1 VVSSPPT
8 LVPTPDGRK
17 LGVEISG
24 MESGS
29 TVFLMHGTP
38 GSRLGPKVRPIV
50 LHQLGVRLV
59 CYDRP
64 GYGDSDRR
72 KDRTVADA
80 AEDVRHIAN
89 HLGVDTF
96 SVVGRSGG
104 APHALATAAIL
115 GDRVDRVA
123 ALVTLAPPDAPDLDW
138 YSGMTDANVR
148 DYSHADNDEAKLIES
163 LRLQADRARRDP
175 ASMLDNLRS
184 QMTRADQ
191 SAVRSST
198 IQGLLT
204 DTYREAM
211 RVGPYG
217 WIDDVLAL
225 RREWGF
231 EPGKIL
237 QPALFW
243 HGERDNFAPVEH
255 TLWLARQIEN
265 AEVRIQR
272 ETAHFGAMGILPTV
286 LGWLTGSGDRPLQ
299 PTGPYYAN
307 PR

>member
-1 VVSSPPT
+1 
-8 LVPTPDGRK
+8 LE

-24 MESGS
+24 AETGV

-38 GSRLGPKVRPIV
+38 GSRLGPKLRPSV

-64 GYGDSDRR
+64 GYGDSARR
-72 KDRTVADA
+72 KDRTVASA
-80 AEDVRHIAN
+80 AQDVEDIAD
-89 HLGVDTF
+89 HFKFESF

-104 APHALATAAIL
+104 APHALATAAL
-115 GDRVDRVA
+115 LSDRVEGVA
-123 ALVTLAPPDAPDLDW
+123 ALVTLAPPEAPGLDW
-138 YSGMTDANVR
+138 YSGMTDANIR
-148 DYSHADNDEAKLIES
+148 DYTNADHDEAKLIES
-163 LRLQADRARRDP
+163 LRLQADRAKRNP
-175 ASMLDNLRS
+175 GSMLDNLRS
-184 QMTRADQ
+184 QMTGPDR
-191 SAVRSST
+191 SAVRSSA
-198 IQGLLT
+198 IRALLT

-225 RREWGF
+225 RRDWGF

-243 HGERDNFAPVEH
+243 HGEWDNFAPVSH
-255 TLWLARQIEN
+255 TLWLAEQVVH

-272 ETAHFGAMGILPTV
+272 ETAHFGAMEELPTV
-286 LGWLTGSGDRPLQ
+286 LGWLTGSPRRALHT
-299 PTGPYYAN
+299 TGRYHSDPE
-307 PR
+307 